1 VCARAAVLS
10 CVYQGLLDDQSGD
23 ESSSSDEDS
32 EAELLT
38 QKLSMQ
44 VAQTIHAIRSKDPS
58 IYSDKTSFFDED
70 SDSEEDEVAAD

>member
-1 VCARAAVLS
+1 M
-10 CVYQGLLDDQSGD
+10 SGD

-32 EAELLT
+32 DAELLT
-38 QKLSMQ
+38 KKLSMQ

-70 SDSEEDEVAAD
+70 SDSEEDEVIAGS